1 MNGIRM
7 DTDQY
12 YELKRGESGSD
23 RLPSERCFHTPVCG
37 LGSPDE
43 RSIRISYL
51 WDYDRNGW
59 MVAGMCEDCGRIF
72 SVFVPYEDT
81 ESPAAN

>member
-1 MNGIRM
+1 MNGIRI

-23 RLPSERCFHTPVCG
+23 RLPSERCFHTPACG

-51 WDYDRNGW
+51 WDWDRNGW
-59 MVAGMCEDCGRIF
+59 MVAGACEDCGRIF
-72 SVFVPYEDT
+72 SVFVPYEEDIT
-81 ESPAAN
+81 A

>member
-1 MNGIRM
+1 MNAIRM

-23 RLPSERCFHTPVCG
+23 RLPSERCFHTPACG

-51 WDYDRNGW
+51 WDEDRNGW
-59 MVAGMCEDCGRIF
+59 IVSGVCEDCGRIF
-72 SVFVPYEDT
+72 SVFVPHEDGK
-81 ESPAAN
+81 EEIS

>member
-1 MNGIRM
+1 MNGIRV

-23 RLPSERCFHTPVCG
+23 RLPSELCFNTPSCG

-51 WDYDRNGW
+51 WDEDRNGW
-59 MVAGMCEDCGRIF
+59 MVRGACDDCGRVF
-72 SVFVPYEDT
+72 SVFVPYE
-81 ESPAAN
+81 EEMA